1 MFTQDP
7 VFSKKAVRYED
18 NKISSKYLS
27 KLKKVRMKN
36 EWMEYINKKEND
48 IQTKIELIQDYLQLF
63 TIDTIFNPNVDD

>member
-1 MFTQDP
+1 
-7 VFSKKAVRYED
+7 RYED